1 MQAILDEIRVG
12 IHAVWRRRW
21 LALAVAWAI
30 ALVGWLAVS
39 LIPNTY
45 ESRAKVYITPQS
57 ILPQAVGIS
66 ANDQQQDIDSFRQ
79 TLTSADNLT
88 GVIKST
94 PELAKQAG
102 TPRDLATQVT
112 RLSNAITI
120 KSTQDNLFE
129 LDVDLS
135 GGGYTDSQNA
145 HLAQVVA
152 QKVLDAFYASYSAGN
167 ADEAQRSLKFLDAQ
181 LAERGAQL
189 QTAENKQQAFEAKYM
204 GMLPGTGS
212 IADRMQTAQG
222 QLQDVETQLA
232 SAQAAL
238 AAVNGQMAGTP
249 ATIPGVPVAG
259 TTGGPRQ
266 QLAQLQGQL
275 AADEAQGW
283 TDQHPDVVSLKKQ
296 IARISG
302 AAAADTGG
310 GANSQPNPAYLSL
323 RSMQAD
329 KQATFAALSTRR
341 AQLQSDLATFA
352 AKQAGAPEIT
362 AEQAKLSRDHDV
374 LQQAY
379 DKLLQDR
386 EGIKLRADAQN
397 QDGSVQ
403 FRIVAPPSFSKV
415 PSKPMRPLLLTGVLL
430 LAVLGGAAVAF
441 LRHKMQS
448 SYSTPAALAA
458 ASGLPVLGA
467 VSFVRGAK
475 QKAAEAQQFKWFAG
489 AGGALAGAFVLLLAV
504 EFVQRGLM
512 A

>member
-21 LALAVAWAI
+21 LALAVAWGI
-30 ALVGWLAVS
+30 ALVGWLGVS

-45 ESRAKVYITPQS
+45 QSTARVYITPQS

-79 TLTSADNLT
+79 TLTSADNLS

-94 PELAKQAG
+94 PALAKQAG
-102 TPRDLATQVT
+102 NPRDLATQVT
-112 RLSNAITI
+112 RLANAISI
-120 KSTQDNLFE
+120 KSTQDNLF
-129 LDVDLS
+129 DVSVALS
-135 GGGYTDSQNA
+135 GGGYSDSQNA
-145 HLAQVVA
+145 HLAQTVT
-152 QKVLDAFYASYSAGN
+152 QKLLDAFYTSYSSGN

-181 LAERGAQL
+181 LAQRGAQL
-189 QTAENKQQAFEAKYM
+189 QDAENKQQAFEARYM

-249 ATIPGVPVAG
+249 ANIPGVAVPG
-259 TTGGPRQ
+259 TVGGPRQ

-275 AADEAQGW
+275 AADQAQGW
-283 TDQHPDVVSLKKQ
+283 TDQHPDVIALKKQ

-302 AAAADTGG
+302 AAASDTGG
-310 GANSQPNPAYLSL
+310 GAGSQPNPAYLSL

-341 AQLQSDLATFA
+341 AQLQSDLAEFA

-362 AEQAKLSRDHDV
+362 AQQAKLSRDHDV
-374 LQQAY
+374 LQQQY

-386 EGIKLRADAQN
+386 EGIKLRADAQSS
-397 QDGSVQ
+397 DGSVQ
-403 FRIVAPPSFSKV
+403 FRIIAPPSFSKV
-415 PSKPMRPLLLTGVLL
+415 PAKPMRPLLLTGVLL
-430 LAVLGGAAVAF
+430 LAVLGGAAIAF
-441 LRHKMQS
+441 LKHKMQS

-467 VSFVRGAK
+467 VSLVHSAK
-475 QKAAEAQQFKWFAG
+475 QKAEAAQQFKWFAG

>member
-30 ALVGWLAVS
+30 ALVGWLVIS

-45 ESRAKVYITPQS
+45 QSVARIYVTPQS

-66 ANDQQQDIDSFRQ
+66 ANDQQQDIDSFQQ
-79 TLTSADNLT
+79 TLTSSDNLT

-94 PELAKQAG
+94 PELARQAG
-102 TPRDLATQVT
+102 TPRDMAAQVARLAKG
-112 RLSNAITI
+112 ITI
-120 KSTQDNLFE
+120 KSVQDNLFE
-129 LDVDLS
+129 VHVALS
-135 GGGYTDSQNA
+135 GGGFTDSQNA
-145 HLAQVVA
+145 HLAPIVA
-152 QKVLDAFYASYSAGN
+152 QKVLDAFYESYSTGN
-167 ADEAQRSLKFLDAQ
+167 AEEAQRSLKFLDAQ
-181 LAERGAQL
+181 LAQRGGQL
-189 QTAENKQQAFEAKYM
+189 QDAENKQQAFEAKYM

-212 IADRMQTAQG
+212 IADRMQAAQS

-232 SAQAAL
+232 AAQSAL

-249 ATIPGVPVAG
+249 ATIPGAPSAG
-259 TTGGPRQ
+259 GGGGARQ

-275 AADEAQGW
+275 ATDQAQGW
-283 TDQHPDVVSLKKQ
+283 TDQHPDVIALRKQ
-296 IARISG
+296 IDRLQG
-302 AAAADTGG
+302 PAAADVGG
-310 GANSQPNPAYLSL
+310 GAGSQPNPAYLSL

-341 AQLQSDLATFA
+341 AQLQGDLATFA

-374 LQQAY
+374 LQQQY

-386 EGIKLRADAQN
+386 EAIKLRADAQSS
-397 QDGSVQ
+397 DGSVQ
-403 FRIVAPPSFSKV
+403 FRVIDPPSFSKV
-415 PSKPMRPLLLTGVLL
+415 PAKPMRPLLLTGVLL
-430 LAVLGGAAVAF
+430 AALMGGAAVAF
-441 LRHKMQS
+441 LKHKMQS

-467 VSFVRGAK
+467 VSFVRSPK
-475 QKAAEAQQFKWFAG
+475 QRVIELQQLKWFAG
-489 AGGALAGAFVLLLAV
+489 AGGALVGAFVLLLAV